1 MTTSEKQAAI
11 DALTTVMVDK
21 LVYYNELVKKDEI
34 LDVRKELRRQ
44 IKEIQ
49 KQIAELKDSMDGEL
63 R

>member
-49 KQIAELKDSMDGEL
+49 KQIAELKDSMDGQL